1 MTIGDY
7 IRQKFQSFGYQ
18 ISEADLLDMTLSGE
32 DEINSE
38 NKALVE
44 FKIVKFIP
52 SLLMRANV
60 SESGF
65 SFSYDKDGIIKYYS
79 MKCKEFGIEDLLTD
93 KPRVTFL

>member
-79 MKCKEFGIEDLLTD
+79 MKCREFGIEDLLTN

>member
-32 DEINSE
+32 DEINSD
-38 NKALVE
+38 NKPLVDYN
-44 FKIVKFIP
+44 IVKFIP